1 MGKVNFSNIKRD
13 SYSKK
18 MSSEKKDKQFIRYG
32 EDNQF
37 PDYLIGLYNH
47 SSTHAACVNAV
58 VEGVRG
64 EGLIT
69 DDEEIL
75 QRANRMGESWTE
87 IYNKIALD
95 YKLFGG
101 FALEVIWSRDKTTIA
116 EVYHIDFSYIRAKKK
131 DNRGNC
137 PGYFISNDWK
147 KNFQYST
154 RINLNDVPY
163 LPIFDPRNKKF
174 EGRQIYV
181 HQPYS
186 PGKEYYPLPDYV
198 GATKVI
204 DLDQEIDNFHINN
217 ITNGLTPSLAITTY
231 TNATDDERE
240 AIERML
246 REQYAGTN
254 NAGNLI
260 YMDVPAPDVAPTIT
274 PIPQNGADT
283 YYTTINDM
291 TVQKILTAHRI
302 TSPALLGIKENT
314 GLGNNAD
321 ELNTAY
327 RLFLNTII
335 TPYQQNILGVI
346 EYLLSIKYTDKISVG
361 VIQKDPLYEGE
372 LGEREVV
379 TSQEAEVEEISE
391 LEDQVDEINEI
402 TE

>member
-1 MGKVNFSNIKRD
+1 MAKLHFNNIKRE
-13 SYSKK
+13 SYKPRFGK
-18 MSSEKKDKQFIRYG
+18 EDKDKQFIKYG

-37 PDYLIGLYNH
+37 PDYLIGLFNH
-47 SSTHAACVNAV
+47 SSTHAACCNAV
-58 VEGVRG
+58 VEAVKG
-64 EGLIT
+64 EGLVT
-69 DDEEIL
+69 EDEEIL

-87 IYNKIALD
+87 IYNKVALD

-101 FALEVIWSRDKTTIA
+101 FALEVIWSRDRTTIA

-131 DNRGNC
+131 DHRGNC
-137 PGYFISNDWK
+137 PGYFIYNDWK
-147 KNFQYST
+147 KNYSYST
-154 RINLNDVPY
+154 KINLNDVPY
-163 LPIFDPRNKKF
+163 LPVFNPMNKKF
-174 EGRQIYV
+174 EPKQIYV

-198 GATKVI
+198 AATKVI

-231 TNATDDERE
+231 TNATDDERM

-291 TVQKILTAHRI
+291 TVQKILSAHRI

-321 ELNTAY
+321 ELETAY
-327 RLFLNTII
+327 RLFLNTIVV
-335 TPYQQNILGVI
+335 PYQQNILMVL
-346 EYLLSIKYTDKISVG
+346 EYLLGIKYQDKITVG
-361 VIQKDPLYEGE
+361 VIQKNPLYQGSLDDEV
-372 LGEREVV
+372 EVV
-379 TSQEAEVEEISE
+379 TSNEVEVEEQKE
-391 LEDQVDEINEI
+391 LEEQVDELND
-402 TE
+402 

>member
-1 MGKVNFSNIKRD
+1 MAKLNFTSIKRD
-13 SYSKK
+13 SYKLKASN
-18 MSSEKKDKQFIRYG
+18 EKKDKQFIKYG

-37 PDYLIGLYNH
+37 PDYLISLFNH

-58 VEGVRG
+58 VEAVRG
-64 EGLIT
+64 EGLVT
-69 DDEEIL
+69 ENEAIL
-75 QRANRMGESWTE
+75 DRANRMGESWNDL
-87 IYNKIALD
+87 YSKIALD

-147 KNFQYST
+147 KNYNYSNKV
-154 RINLNDVPY
+154 NLNDVPY
-163 LPIFDPRNKKF
+163 LPIFDPRNKMY

-204 DLDQEIDNFHINN
+204 DLDQEVDNFHINN

-291 TVQKILTAHRI
+291 VVQKILSAHRI

-321 ELNTAY
+321 EIQTAY
-327 RLFLNTII
+327 RLFLNTVV
-335 TPYQQNILGVI
+335 TPYQQNILSVL
-346 EYLLSIKYTDKISVG
+346 EYLLGIQQQDKVTVG
-361 VIQKDPLYEGE
+361 VIQKDPLYEGSF
-372 LGEREVV
+372 GEREVV
-379 TSQEAEVEEISE
+379 TSQEADVEDIEEIQE
-391 LEDQVDEINEI
+391 QVDEINES